1 MMANVAHL
9 PIDAPENP
17 WLKSRRLMRELA
29 HCLDT
34 MDADIEYAIIRP
46 ISKSDEIGHGF
57 IAYGPFNDEGEA

>member
-1 MMANVAHL
+1 MMANVAQL

-34 MDADIEYAIIRP
+34 MEAD
-46 ISKSDEIGHGF
+46 
-57 IAYGPFNDEGEA
+57 